1 MKFIILLLLI
11 TGGCQSAFSQ
21 SFISKYIQLKA
32 QQFEEDGEKYIGVW
46 PAIVS
51 PAGDSVGMKLLKY
64 HRRFEYL
71 LTNKTSFQSG
81 YESLYPDTNK
91 IKAKYADSISRNP
104 VFMKH
109 FENMTAPFTGK
120 PFNVNT
126 YTINEVMKVA
136 SRFYYADGV
145 RADSS
150 ITSHICI
157 TLNGIREE
165 DWKKDYTELEAFVFE
180 AIFSPIDNGER
191 QPACTAIFRSY
202 LNAGQ
207 KKFMGNY
214 TSKEAYLKNVRA
226 YAFEQMEADTGLQ
239 QLLTRYHQNHQRT
252 FSFLIK

>member
-1 MKFIILLLLI
+1 MKYLILLLLV
-11 TGGCQSAFSQ
+11 TGGCQPAFNQ
-21 SFISKYIQLKA
+21 SLISKYIQLKA
-32 QQFEEDGEKYIGVW
+32 QQFEEDGEKYVGVW
-46 PAIVS
+46 PAVVS
-51 PAGDSVGMKLLKY
+51 PAGDSLGMKLLKY

-91 IKAKYADSISRNP
+91 IKEKYADSISRNP

-120 PFNVNT
+120 PFKANT
-126 YTINEVMKVA
+126 YTMKEMMKVA

-157 TLNGIREE
+157 TLNGIREA
-165 DWKKDYTELEAFVFE
+165 DWKTDYTEMEAFVFE
-180 AIFSPIDNGER
+180 AIFSPIDNGAKK
-191 QPACTAIFRSY
+191 PACTDIFRSY

-207 KKFMGNY
+207 HKFQPAY
-214 TSKEAYLKNVRA
+214 TNKEAYLKNVRN
-226 YAFEQMEADTGLQ
+226 YAFERMEADTELQ
-239 QLLTRYHQNHQRT
+239 QLLTGYHQNHRST